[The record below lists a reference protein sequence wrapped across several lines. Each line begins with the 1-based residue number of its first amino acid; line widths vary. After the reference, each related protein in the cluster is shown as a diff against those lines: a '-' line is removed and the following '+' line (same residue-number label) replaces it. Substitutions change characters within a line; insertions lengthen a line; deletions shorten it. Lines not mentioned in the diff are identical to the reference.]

1 MNDKEQT
8 HFEDR
13 QVLEKEETTQL
24 IQQIMSIMKL
34 TSIQQWSRNKLSTI
48 W

>member
-24 IQQIMSIMKL
+24 IKIITKKHIYFGPS
-34 TSIQQWSRNKLSTI
+34 N
-48 W
+48 